1 MKMNVKKSLAVFAAI
16 LTAASALAGCSSE
29 NTSTETTSAGTT
41 VSAADNAETSEA
53 EVSDDNTQALAF
65 DSGDGSESDPY
76 CISTADQLLLINND
90 LTANYKLSADIDLS
104 SLNGKTV
111 IAGYTYEYVDM
122 TTGYMDMSKTFSG
135 VFDGNGH
142 TLSNYTYKNDGNQMA
157 VGIFGAV
164 TGTIKNL
171 NVENADISGD
181 TSAMTTG
188 GVIGYLLSGEA
199 SGINVKNVKAS
210 GTNCTGGIV
219 GGSMAA
225 VSNCTAEESEVVV
238 LGDNQFTDGLVQC
251 DVAECGGLIVGGSF
265 TGSLDN
271 CSAKGTVT
279 AEGNEPVGLGGIA
292 GCIQCSPSI
301 TGNKADVVI
310 NANNGH
316 AIGGLCGY
324 AGMGDDGDGV
334 VDAPCKIT
342 DCDVTAQINT
352 NGATHVGGLVG
363 TGLYYYGMEDRF
375 TVENCK
381 VSGSINGAVNAGTV
395 AGRANGSEIISCDTS
410 VTVDGEESDVQIG
423 KTKQLYES
431 ADQYEIGSKEAA
443 VRLICN
449 LDGTYTPLFNTLY
462 ADKYAS
468 AWTDS
473 CAAVVG
479 EDGAEEAAA
488 MMKYFCAGDVYGADA
503 VAAYAEDP
511 DSAQFY
517 CGFTGGVAE
526 ITFDEGTVSGIDVDG
541 NSLFS
546 HEYEFCGYDETN
558 GFYEYKSTDDNEDE
572 FTYFCLFTDI
582 PASTFHIEFRYGSDL
597 DELTNYTDGKYAY
610 WMASGILKD
619 CDEDMI
625 RNSIELFC
633 TENLAG

>member
-1 MKMNVKKSLAVFAAI
+1 MNVKKSLAVFAAI
-16 LTAASALAGCSSE
+16 LTAASAFAGCSSE
-29 NTSTETTSAGTT
+29 STSTETTSAETT
-41 VSAADNAETSEA
+41 VSAADTAEASEA
-53 EVSDDNTQALAF
+53 EVSDDNAQELAF

-76 CISTADQLLLINND
+76 CISTADQLLLVNNG
-90 LTANYKLSADIDLS
+90 LTANYKLNADIDLS

-122 TTGYMDMSKTFSG
+122 TTGDMDMSKTFSG

-164 TGTIKNL
+164 TGTVKNL

-181 TSAMTTG
+181 TSAMATG
-188 GVIGYLLSGEA
+188 GVIGYLMSGEA

-210 GTNCTGGIV
+210 GANCTGGIV

-225 VSNCTAEESEVVV
+225 VSNCTAEESAVVV

-265 TGSLDN
+265 AGSLDN

-292 GCIQCSPSI
+292 GCIQCTPSI

-324 AGMGDDGDGV
+324 AGMGDDGNGV

-342 DCDVTAQINT
+342 DCDT
-352 NGATHVGGLVG
+352 
-363 TGLYYYGMEDRF
+363 
-375 TVENCK
+375 
-381 VSGSINGAVNAGTV
+381 SI
-395 AGRANGSEIISCDTS
+395 
-410 VTVDGEESDVQIG
+410 TVDGEESDVQIG

-431 ADQYEIGSKEAA
+431 ADQYEVGSNEAA

-503 VAAYAEDP
+503 VAAYAENP

-526 ITFDEGTVSGIDVDG
+526 ITFDEGTVSGIDGDG

-572 FTYFCLFTDI
+572 FTYFCLFTDT